1 MARTAQMPALSEKNI
16 DYAFYCCDGI
26 FNMDLD
32 EAAECAV
39 LVGAR
44 HDVPYHVLAQD
55 GVYFDRSRAEQFESP
70 NLLIIDE
77 GEEIELSGSE
87 QKEKETVQAK

>member
-1 MARTAQMPALSEKNI
+1 MRGAWIAVKQMPELSEKHI

-32 EAAECAV
+32 EAAECAA
-39 LVGAR
+39 LVGAKNN
-44 HDVPYHVLAQD
+44 VPYHMLAED
-55 GVYFDRSRAEQFESP
+55 GVYFDRSRAEQCVSP

-77 GEEIELSGSE
+77 GEEIELTGAS
-87 QKEKETVQAK
+87 